1 MFWIFRGQSMCSFSI
16 IFRYSFVVLRCVSL
30 GVAEYQSNVFSSCF
44 FFFPKKF
51 TPWTRTPEVVLLEL
65 NILSLDIECELK
77 GGMD

>member
-1 MFWIFRGQSMCSFSI
+1 MFSPHVFFS
-16 IFRYSFVVLRCVSL
+16 
-30 GVAEYQSNVFSSCF
+30 
-44 FFFPKKF
+44 FPKKF